1 MGNYMKFRVF
11 SVVIALTLGLSGQ
24 VSALEV
30 RKVRLSDGV
39 IQIRGKHAKP
49 LANISWQGK
58 SVTIANKKGAF
69 CFTTAVLPAPLP
81 SDCLSDCLGAGTLSD
96 GIDTVDVL
104 VSFCDSA
111 TGSDPL
117 TCGQIEL
124 TKKWP

>member
-1 MGNYMKFRVF
+1 MGKIMKLRVF
-11 SVVIALTLGLSGQ
+11 QVAIALLLGLSGQ

-30 RKVRLSDGV
+30 RKVKLSDGV
-39 IQIRGKHAKP
+39 IQIRGKNAKP
-49 LANISWQGK
+49 FANISWEGK
-58 SVTIANKKGAF
+58 SVTIANKKGSF
-69 CFTTAVLPAPLP
+69 CFTTEMVPAPLP

-117 TCGQIEL
+117 TCGQVEL
-124 TKKWP
+124 TKRWP

>member
-1 MGNYMKFRVF
+1 MGSIINLLVF
-11 SVVIALTLGLSGQ
+11 SVVIALPLGLSKQ
-24 VSALEV
+24 VSALEI

-39 IQIRGKHAKP
+39 IQIRGNNAKP

-58 SVTIANKKGAF
+58 SVTNANKKGAF

-104 VSFCDSA
+104 VSFCDSG
-111 TGSDPL
+111 TGSDPI
-117 TCGQIEL
+117 TCGQVEL
-124 TKKWP
+124 TKG

>member
-1 MGNYMKFRVF
+1 MGNNMKFRVF

-30 RKVRLSDGV
+30 RKVRLSAGV
-39 IQIRGKHAKP
+39 IQIRGKNAKP
-49 LANISWQGK
+49 LANISWEGK
-58 SVTIANKKGAF
+58 SVAIANKKGAF

-111 TGSDPL
+111 TGPDPL
-117 TCGQIEL
+117 TCGQVEL
-124 TKKWP
+124 TKRWP

>member
-1 MGNYMKFRVF
+1 MGNTINLLVC
-11 SVVIALTLGLSGQ
+11 SVVIALPLGLSKQ

-49 LANISWQGK
+49 FANISWQGK

-81 SDCLSDCLGAGTLSD
+81 SECLSDYLGAGTVSD

-104 VSFCDSA
+104 ISFCDSA
-111 TGSDPL
+111 TESDPL
-117 TCGQIEL
+117 TCGQGEL
-124 TKKWP
+124 TKRLP

>member
-1 MGNYMKFRVF
+1 MGKIMKLQLF

-30 RKVRLSDGV
+30 RKVRMSDGV
-39 IQIRGKHAKP
+39 IQIRGKNAKP
-49 LANISWQGK
+49 FANISWEGK

-69 CFTTAVLPAPLP
+69 CFTSEVVPAPLL

-111 TGSDPL
+111 N
-117 TCGQIEL
+117 E
-124 TKKWP
+124 

>member
-1 MGNYMKFRVF
+1 MGKIMKLRVF
-11 SVVIALTLGLSGQ
+11 PVAIALLLGLSGQ

-30 RKVRLSDGV
+30 RKVKLSDGV
-39 IQIRGKHAKP
+39 IQIRGKNAKP
-49 LANISWQGK
+49 FANISCEGK
-58 SVTIANKKGAF
+58 SVTIANKKGSF
-69 CFTTAVLPAPLP
+69 CFMTEVVPAPLP

-117 TCGQIEL
+117 TCGQVEL
-124 TKKWP
+124 TKRWP

>member
-1 MGNYMKFRVF
+1 MGNIINLLVC

-117 TCGQIEL
+117 TCGQVEL
-124 TKKWP
+124 TKRWP

>member
-1 MGNYMKFRVF
+1 MGNTINLLVC
-11 SVVIALTLGLSGQ
+11 SVVIALPLGLSKQ

-49 LANISWQGK
+49 FANISWQGK

-69 CFTTAVLPAPLP
+69 CFTTPMLPAPLP

-117 TCGQIEL
+117 TCGQVEL
-124 TKKWP
+124 TKKLP

>member
-1 MGNYMKFRVF
+1 MGKIMKLRVF
-11 SVVIALTLGLSGQ
+11 PVAIALLLGLSGQ

-30 RKVRLSDGV
+30 RKVKLSDGL
-39 IQIRGKHAKP
+39 IQIRGKNAKP
-49 LANISWQGK
+49 FANISWEGK
-58 SVTIANKKGAF
+58 SVTIANKKGSF
-69 CFTTAVLPAPLP
+69 CFTTEVVPAPLP

-117 TCGQIEL
+117 TCGQVEL
-124 TKKWP
+124 TKRWP

>member
-1 MGNYMKFRVF
+1 MGKIMKLRVF
-11 SVVIALTLGLSGQ
+11 PVAIALLLGLSGQ

-49 LANISWQGK
+49 LANISWQVK
-58 SVTIANKKGAF
+58 SVTIANKKGSF
-69 CFTTAVLPAPLP
+69 CFTTEVVPAPLP

-117 TCGQIEL
+117 TCGQVEL
-124 TKKWP
+124 TKRWP

>member
-1 MGNYMKFRVF
+1 MNLRVF
-11 SVVIALTLGLSGQ
+11 SVVIALLLGLSGQ

-30 RKVRLSDGV
+30 KKVKLSDGV
-39 IQIRGKHAKP
+39 IQIRGNNAKP
-49 LANISWQGK
+49 FAKISWEGK
-58 SVTIANKKGAF
+58 SITIANKKGAF
-69 CFTTAVLPAPLP
+69 CFTSEVVPAPLP

-117 TCGQIEL
+117 TCGQVEL
-124 TKKWP
+124 TKRWP